1 MGECTFC
8 AELTGE
14 ETNNLL
20 RIVLGEGYT
29 TRVVRETENFV
40 VLPTIGQIVEG
51 YLLIVS
57 KQHYLSFGHIP
68 AQCFREFMNL
78 KEETRQVLSEVY
90 TSPIFFEHGPISESK
105 RGGCCVEHAHLHGV
119 PARIDLLD
127 KLQTDFHWRSIS
139 SMLALRQQIERG
151 MPYLFYESRDRRMYV
166 FDAPLVPS
174 QYLRQLVATR
184 LGLEERWDWRLW
196 WGVPEMISTLQTL
209 KFWRPCG

>member
-1 MGECTFC
+1 MSECTFC

-20 RIVLGEGYT
+20 RIVLREGCT

-105 RGGCCVEHAHLHGV
+105 RGGCCVEHAHLHVV

-127 KLQTDFHWRSIS
+127 KLKLTSTGV
-139 SMLALRQQIERG
+139 L
-151 MPYLFYESRDRRMYV
+151 
-166 FDAPLVPS
+166 
-174 QYLRQLVATR
+174 LVACLLLDSKSSEVCR
-184 LGLEERWDWRLW
+184 
-196 WGVPEMISTLQTL
+196 ISFMKAVTGGCMYLML
-209 KFWRPCG
+209 PLCRHNILDS